1 MTDPALPAMSAT
13 SHSDEL
19 FRVALEAAPTGML
32 LIDASGT
39 IVLVNAQV
47 ERLFGY
53 DRAELVGSALE
64 RLVPQRYRQDHPPL
78 RESYFRTPQ
87 PRVMG
92 VGRDLFGL
100 RKDGTELPV
109 EIGLTPVTATEGR
122 FVLASIVDITERQR
136 ALDQLQQHAGA
147 LATAIRERDVLL
159 QEVHH
164 RVKNNLQLIT
174 SLISMQSR
182 KVGSD
187 VSRAALMECKRRVEA
202 IGLIHEKLYESH
214 DYAQVPFSGYVRTL
228 AGNLIHASELSARVA
243 LHCECDSVQLPVA
256 AAISCGLLLNELIT
270 SLLVQSGTVTSL
282 HVELRRTDGHVVL
295 AVRTD
300 GSGHFDTT
308 ADRTAASLSLQLVEM
323 LAQQLDG
330 TLRME
335 PDGAIVTFPLPG

>member
-53 DRAELVGSALE
+53 DRAELVGSPIE
-64 RLVPQRYRQDHPPL
+64 RLVPKRYRQTHPPL
-78 RESYFRTPQ
+78 RDSYFRTPE
-87 PRVMG
+87 PRGMG
-92 VGRDLFGL
+92 VGRDLFGV
-100 RKDGTELPV
+100 RKDGSEVPV
-109 EIGLTPVTATEGR
+109 EIGLTPVNATEGR
-122 FVLASIVDITERQR
+122 FVLASIVDITERHR
-136 ALDQLQQHAGA
+136 ALDQLQQHTRA

-174 SLISMQSR
+174 SLINMQSR
-182 KVGSD
+182 KVGNN

-214 DYAQVPFSGYVRTL
+214 DYAQVPFSDYVRTL
-228 AGNLIHASELSARVA
+228 AGNLIHATELTERVV
-243 LHCECDSVQLPVA
+243 LHCECDRVQLPVA

-270 SLLVQSGTVTSL
+270 TVLMNPDGMTTL
-282 HVELRRTDGHVVL
+282 RVELRRADGHVVL
-295 AVRTD
+295 TVRSNAVGR
-300 GSGHFDTT
+300 FDTT
-308 ADRTAASLSLQLVEM
+308 ADRTAASLSLQLIEM

-330 TLRME
+330 SLRME